1 MFLNLRGEYL
11 PHFRGIKD
19 VCQPFAPQQ
28 SESKANL
35 AEEQASQAP
44 TATKPGGVMHCMC
57 VTCSQL
63 TTGICPRSCLGFGAV
78 PASNNR
84 CWNNAVSS
92 SRRFRMMEF
101 NENWSRKEKY
111 AKSFSYCFMG
121 IYRDKAPYITTR
133 TLTGVLCISLC
144 PPCTLWLLGSGPPQ
158 YRYRNSGAGCGA
170 APLPPRDA
178 GHGLCSCLPR
188 LHSGFVGAYVAL
200 EF

>member
-1 MFLNLRGEYL
+1 MSVSRLHHSRVRVKLTWLKNRHPRHRQQQNLGGDAL
-11 PHFRGIKD
+11 H
-19 VCQPFAPQQ
+19 VCH
-28 SESKANL
+28 
-35 AEEQASQAP
+35 
-44 TATKPGGVMHCMC
+44 M
-57 VTCSQL
+57 L
-63 TTGICPRSCLGFGAV
+63 TTDYGDLSPKLPRVWCCPCQQHSLLKQR
-78 PASNNR
+78 
-84 CWNNAVSS
+84 